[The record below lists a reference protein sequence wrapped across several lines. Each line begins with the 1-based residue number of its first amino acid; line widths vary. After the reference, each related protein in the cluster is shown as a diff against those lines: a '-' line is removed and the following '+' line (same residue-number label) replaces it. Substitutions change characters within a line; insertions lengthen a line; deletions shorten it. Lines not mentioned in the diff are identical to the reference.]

1 MTGIIR
7 FVALAGETAVS
18 LVRAASFFFR
28 STYRFSA
35 VTGRTIARS
44 HLLFRNPDRTIA
56 QMWSL
61 GVESLPLVSVI
72 AVFLGSETVIQA
84 VYQMAGIVPM
94 RYLGVLVCKS
104 LTTELGPVIISMV
117 VAGRVAT
124 GIAAEIGSMKTTE
137 QLDAMQV
144 LRLDP
149 IRYLIVP
156 KAMACIIM
164 VPVLVILG
172 ECIAFIGSLVTVALS
187 VDMTM
192 HEYLS
197 GLRLF
202 FHANDLFIGVLKTMV
217 FGAIIALTG
226 AHFGFEAK
234 GGAEGVGNA
243 TTKAVITAAVLILIF
258 DFVIGV
264 LVL

>member
-7 FVALAGETAVS
+7 FIALTGGTAIS
-18 LVRAASFFFR
+18 LTRATSRFLRNVF
-28 STYRFSA
+28 RFSTL
-35 VTGRTIARS
+35 TGTTVSRS
-44 HLLFRNPDRTIA
+44 YLVYRNPGLTMA
-56 QMWSL
+56 QAFGL
-61 GVESLPLVSVI
+61 GVDSLPLVSVV

-84 VYQMAGIVPM
+84 VYQMGGIVPV

-104 LTTELGPVIISMV
+104 LTTELAPVVISMV

-144 LRLDP
+144 LSLDP
-149 IRYLIVP
+149 VRYLIVP
-156 KAMACIIM
+156 KTIACVIM
-164 VPVLVILG
+164 LPVLVIWG
-172 ECIAFIGSLVTVALS
+172 EFIAFLGSIITVALS
-187 VDMTM
+187 IDMTM
-192 HEYLS
+192 HEFLC

-202 FHANDLFIGVLKTMV
+202 FDANDLYVGVIKTMV

-226 AHFGFEAK
+226 AYFGLEAR

-243 TTKAVITAAVLILIF
+243 TTRAVITSAVLILIF
-258 DFVIGV
+258 DFVIAV

>member
-1 MTGIIR
+1 LTGIIR
-7 FVALAGETAVS
+7 FISLTGEKAVAGAQ
-18 LVRAASFFFR
+18 ASSRFIR
-28 STYRFSA
+28 NVYRFS
-35 VTGRTIARS
+35 VLTGNTFSRS
-44 HLLFRNPDRTIA
+44 SLVYKNPGLTMMQA
-56 QMWSL
+56 FGL
-61 GVESLPLVSVI
+61 GVGSLPLVTVVAI
-72 AVFLGSETVIQA
+72 FLGSETVIQA
-84 VYQMAGIVPM
+84 VYQMGGIVPM

-104 LTTELGPVIISMV
+104 LTTELAPVIISMV

-149 IRYLIVP
+149 IRFLIVP
-156 KAMACIIM
+156 KTIACIIM
-164 VPVLVILG
+164 VPVLVIWGEFIALLG
-172 ECIAFIGSLVTVALS
+172 SVITVALS
-187 VDMTM
+187 VEMTM
-192 HEYLS
+192 HEYMS

-202 FHANDLFIGVLKTMV
+202 FNENDLYAGVIKTIV

-226 AHFGFEAK
+226 AYFGFEAK

-243 TTKAVITAAVLILIF
+243 TTRAVITAAVLILIF
-258 DFVIGV
+258 DFVIAV

>member
-1 MTGIIR
+1 LVGIIR
-7 FVALAGETAVS
+7 FVALTGETALS
-18 LVRAASFFFR
+18 LAGASSRFFR
-28 STYRFSA
+28 NVYRFS
-35 VTGRTIARS
+35 VLTGRTAARS
-44 HLLFRNPDRTIA
+44 YLLFKNPDLTIV

-61 GVESLPLVSVI
+61 GVESLPLVSVVAI
-72 AVFLGSETVIQA
+72 FLGSETVIQA
-84 VYQMAGIVPM
+84 VYQMGGIVPM

-104 LTTELGPVIISMV
+104 LTTELGPVITGMV

-156 KAMACIIM
+156 KTIACIVMLPI
-164 VPVLVILG
+164 LVILG
-172 ECIAFIGSLVTVALS
+172 VFIAILGSMVTVALS

-202 FHANDLFIGVLKTMV
+202 FNASDLYVGVIKTMV
-217 FGAIIALTG
+217 FGAVIALTG
-226 AHFGFEAK
+226 AHFGFEAE
-234 GGAEGVGNA
+234 GGAEGVGTA
-243 TTKAVITAAVLILIF
+243 TTRAVIVAAVLILIF
-258 DFVIGV
+258 DFVIAV

>member
-7 FVALAGETAVS
+7 FVAITGESALLLAG
-18 LVRAASFFFR
+18 AAAR
-28 STYRFSA
+28 LILNVYRFS
-35 VTGRTIARS
+35 VLSGRTFARS
-44 HLLFRNPDRTIA
+44 YLLFRNPGLTIV
-56 QMWSL
+56 QMWDL
-61 GVESLPLVSVI
+61 GVESLPLVSVVAI
-72 AVFLGSETVIQA
+72 FLGSETVIQA
-84 VYQMAGIVPM
+84 VYQMGGIVPM

-104 LTTELGPVIISMV
+104 LTTELGPVITSMV

-164 VPVLVILG
+164 LPILVIWG
-172 ECIAFIGSLVTVALS
+172 EFIAFLGSMVTVAIS

-202 FHANDLFIGVLKTMV
+202 FDANDLYVGVIKTMV
-217 FGAIIALTG
+217 FGAVIALTG

-234 GGAEGVGNA
+234 VGAEGVGTA
-243 TTKAVITAAVLILIF
+243 TTRAVITAAVLILIF
-258 DFVIGV
+258 DFVIAV

>member
-7 FVALAGETAVS
+7 FIELTGETAVS
-18 LVRAASFFFR
+18 LARASSRFCCNV
-28 STYRFSA
+28 YRFSSLTRA
-35 VTGRTIARS
+35 TFSRS
-44 HLLFRNPDRTIA
+44 YLIYRNPGLTMLQA
-56 QMWSL
+56 FGL

-72 AVFLGSETVIQA
+72 ALFLGSETVIQA
-84 VYQMAGIVPM
+84 VYQMGGIVPM

-104 LTTELGPVIISMV
+104 LTTELAPVVISMV

-144 LRLDP
+144 LSLDP
-149 IRYLIVP
+149 VRYLIMP
-156 KAMACIIM
+156 KTIACIIM
-164 VPVLVILG
+164 LPVLVIWGEFIALLG
-172 ECIAFIGSLVTVALS
+172 SIITAALS
-187 VDMTM
+187 VDITM
-192 HEYLS
+192 HEFLS

-202 FHANDLFIGVLKTMV
+202 FDANDLYVGVIKTV
-217 FGAIIALTG
+217 AFGAIIALTG
-226 AHFGFEAK
+226 AYFGFEAK

-243 TTKAVITAAVLILIF
+243 TTRAVITAAVLILIF
-258 DFVIGV
+258 DFIIAF

>member
-7 FVALAGETAVS
+7 FIALTGETAIS
-18 LVRAASFFFR
+18 LTRASSRFLRNVF
-28 STYRFSA
+28 RFSTL
-35 VTGRTIARS
+35 TGTTFSRS
-44 HLLFRNPDRTIA
+44 YLLYKNPGLTMA
-56 QMWSL
+56 QAFGL
-61 GVESLPLVSVI
+61 GVESLPLVSVVAI
-72 AVFLGSETVIQA
+72 FLGSETVIQA
-84 VYQMAGIVPM
+84 VYQMGGIVPM

-104 LTTELGPVIISMV
+104 LTTELAPVVIGMV

-144 LRLDP
+144 LSLDP
-149 IRYLIVP
+149 VRYLIVP
-156 KAMACIIM
+156 KTIACIIM
-164 VPVLVILG
+164 LPVLVIWGELIAILG
-172 ECIAFIGSLVTVALS
+172 SIIMVALS

-202 FHANDLFIGVLKTMV
+202 FDASDLYVGVIKTMV

-226 AHFGFEAK
+226 SYFGLEAR

-243 TTKAVITAAVLILIF
+243 TTRAVITSAVLILIF
-258 DFVIGV
+258 DFFIGV
-264 LVL
+264 LLL

>member
-1 MTGIIR
+1 VVLR
-7 FVALAGETAVS
+7 FVALTGETAIS
-18 LVRAASFFFR
+18 LLGSTAQFLR
-28 STYRFSA
+28 SVHRFSVLTA
-35 VTGRTIARS
+35 RTFSRS
-44 HLLFRNPDRTIA
+44 YLVFKNPDLTVV
-56 QMWSL
+56 QMWGL

-72 AVFLGSETVIQA
+72 ALFLGSETVIQA
-84 VYQMAGIVPM
+84 VYQMANIIPM
-94 RYLGVLVCKS
+94 RYLGVLTCKS
-104 LTTELGPVIISMV
+104 ITTELAPVITGMV

-124 GIAAEIGSMKTTE
+124 GIAAEIGSMKTSE

-156 KAMACIIM
+156 KTVACVIM
-164 VPVLVILG
+164 MPILVIWG
-172 ECIAFIGSLVTVALS
+172 EFLAFMGSIVTVGLS
-187 VDMTM
+187 VHMTM

-202 FHANDLFIGVLKTMV
+202 FDASGLYVGILKTMV
-217 FGAIIALTG
+217 FGGIIALTG

-234 GGAEGVGNA
+234 SGAEGVGNA

-258 DFVIGV
+258 DFVIAV

>member
-1 MTGIIR
+1 LTAIIR
-7 FVALAGETAVS
+7 FISLTGETAIS
-18 LVRAASFFFR
+18 LARAGARFFR
-28 STYRFSA
+28 NVYRFSA
-35 VTGRTIARS
+35 MTGTTFSRG
-44 HLLFRNPDRTIA
+44 HLIYRNPGLTMKQA
-56 QMWSL
+56 FGL

-84 VYQMAGIVPM
+84 VYQMGGIVPM

-104 LTTELGPVIISMV
+104 LTTELGPVITSMV

-149 IRYLIVP
+149 VRYLIVP
-156 KAMACIIM
+156 KTVACIIM
-164 VPVLVILG
+164 LPVLVIWGDFIALLG
-172 ECIAFIGSLVTVALS
+172 SMVTVALS

-202 FHANDLFIGVLKTMV
+202 FDAGDLYVGVIKTTV
-217 FGAIIALTG
+217 FGGIIALTG
-226 AHFGFEAK
+226 AYFGLEAK

-243 TTKAVITAAVLILIF
+243 TTRAVISAAVLILIF
-258 DFVIGV
+258 DFIIAV

>member
-1 MTGIIR
+1 LTGILR
-7 FVALAGETAVS
+7 LVS
-18 LVRAASFFFR
+18 LTGGAAFTLSKSFSLFLR
-28 STYRFSA
+28 SIYRFASLSGK
-35 VTGRTIARS
+35 TFARS
-44 HLLFRNPDRTIA
+44 YLLFKNPDLTFA
-56 QMWSL
+56 QMFGL
-61 GVESLPLVSVI
+61 GLESLPLVSVI
-72 AVFLGSETVIQA
+72 AVFLGSEVVIQA
-84 VYQMAGIVPM
+84 VYQMAGIIPM
-94 RYLGVLVCKS
+94 RYLGVLSCKS
-104 LTTELGPVIISMV
+104 ITTELAPVITSMV

-156 KAMACIIM
+156 KTIGCIIM
-164 VPVLVILG
+164 MPVLTIFAELL
-172 ECIAFIGSLVTVALS
+172 AFAGSIVTAAVA
-187 VDMTM
+187 VDISM
-192 HEYLS
+192 HTYLT

-202 FHANDLFIGVLKTMV
+202 FDATGLYVGVVKTMA

-226 AHFGFEAK
+226 AHFGFETR

-243 TTKAVITAAVLILIF
+243 TTKAVITAVVLILIF
-258 DFVIGV
+258 DFVIAV

>member
-1 MTGIIR
+1 VLLR
-7 FVALAGETAVS
+7 FVALTGESAIS
-18 LVRAASFFFR
+18 LARSASRFFQ
-28 STYRFSA
+28 SVYRFSA
-35 VTGRTIARS
+35 LTGRTIVRS
-44 HLLFRNPDRTIA
+44 YLLFKNPDLTIV

-72 AVFLGSETVIQA
+72 ALFLGSETVIQA
-84 VYQMAGIVPM
+84 VYQMANIIPL
-94 RYLGVLVCKS
+94 RYLGVLTCKS
-104 LTTELGPVIISMV
+104 MTTELGPVITGMV

-124 GIAAEIGSMKTTE
+124 GIAAEIGSMKTTD

-149 IRYLIVP
+149 VRYLIVP
-156 KAMACIIM
+156 KTVACIIM
-164 VPVLVILG
+164 LPVLVIWG
-172 ECIAFIGSLVTVALS
+172 EFLAFMGSIVTVGLT

-202 FHANDLFIGVLKTMV
+202 FDANDLYVGILKTMV
-217 FGAIIALTG
+217 FGGIIALTG
-226 AHFGFEAK
+226 AHFGLEARS
-234 GGAEGVGNA
+234 GAEGVGNA

-258 DFVIGV
+258 DFVIAV
-264 LVL
+264 LLL